1 MVLDRAMR
9 EEIVV
14 RQPAGGVGRAPRN
27 ANGEGSDS
35 DGSMEEG
42 DGEGGGGESGG
53 VGAGELQ
60 RRGLLGPRIKGALV
74 IACKVL
80 EKGEKFG
87 L

>member
-1 MVLDRAMR
+1 MVLDKAMR
-9 EEIVV
+9 EEVVV
-14 RQPAGGVGRAPRN
+14 RQPRN
-27 ANGEGSDS
+27 VVPGSSDL
-35 DGSMEEG
+35 DGSSSSSSSDEDAEEA
-42 DGEGGGGESGG
+42 
-53 VGAGELQ
+53 GAATGELQ